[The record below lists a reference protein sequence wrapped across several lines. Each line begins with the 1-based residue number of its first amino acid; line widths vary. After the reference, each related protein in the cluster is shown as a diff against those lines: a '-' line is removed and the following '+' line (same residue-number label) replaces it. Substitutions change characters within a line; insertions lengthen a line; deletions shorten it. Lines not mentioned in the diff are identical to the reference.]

1 MTFEKQKIL
10 VALSGGVDSA
20 VSASILHEQGHEVF
34 AVYVRTW
41 EHEEDLLGECPGA
54 IDLADARAVAE
65 ILGIPFEVVNF
76 IDFYKREVVSPM
88 VDGYAS
94 GVTPNPDVLCNREMK
109 FGALMNYAKES
120 GFDALATGHYCR
132 RIIGPEGL
140 AELWEGMDDN
150 KDQSYFLAHL
160 SQEQLEYA
168 RFPLGEMSKPE
179 VRRLAKEKN
188 LPVAEKKDS
197 QGICFL
203 GKVKVPEFLS
213 NFIEDQPGEI
223 VTTDGRIVGTHK
235 GLHRYT
241 LGQRRGIGVPSN
253 MDNQNFVVTGKDLTS
268 NRLLVAFEDKN
279 ESTLWG
285 TDFAASRL
293 SFLSGR
299 VLNSPK
305 RFLGKARYRD
315 PSTPVLV
322 EPIESSGDARLIF
335 EEPQRAL
342 TPGQVLALYEGRRL
356 VGAATYSPTALGRAS
371 FPLDS
376 NDSNKVG

>member
-1 MTFEKQKIL
+1 
-10 VALSGGVDSA
+10 
-20 VSASILHEQGHEVF
+20 
-34 AVYVRTW
+34 
-41 EHEEDLLGECPGA
+41 
-54 IDLADARAVAE
+54 
-65 ILGIPFEVVNF
+65 
-76 IDFYKREVVSPM
+76 
-88 VDGYAS
+88 
-94 GVTPNPDVLCNREMK
+94 
-109 FGALMNYAKES
+109 
-120 GFDALATGHYCR
+120 
-132 RIIGPEGL
+132 
-140 AELWEGMDDN
+140 
-150 KDQSYFLAHL
+150 
-160 SQEQLEYA
+160 
-168 RFPLGEMSKPE
+168 MSKPE

-299 VLNSPK
+299 VLYSPK